1 MLLISIHKE
10 IYEVSQFISK
20 HPGEG
25 ISNTYLTSYRNKET
39 TREFEKYHYTN
50 DSYDMLKKAKENGFD
65 KDSKIYYVCPNL
77 FNLRIPKYFYFFK
90 DGNHTEFMDKKEAK
104 TFILTINR
112 GNIENS
118 ILLVYKNNN
127 NKIEQKVILKIE
139 DTWTI
144 EWNNLTF
151 NNSNIDKLMKSTII
165 EEGYQQNNYVKS

>member
-1 MLLISIHKE
+1 
-10 IYEVSQFISK
+10 
-20 HPGEG
+20 
-25 ISNTYLTSYRNKET
+25 
-39 TREFEKYHYTN
+39 
-50 DSYDMLKKAKENGFD
+50 
-65 KDSKIYYVCPNL
+65 
-77 FNLRIPKYFYFFK
+77 
-90 DGNHTEFMDKKEAK
+90 MDKKEAK